1 MPLLASPPC
10 VPHSLAGRRPGRIDV
25 VDWFAGAGG
34 TTTGLLRDG
43 RFRVITA
50 ANHDDNAVATY
61 GHNNPNI
68 DVRKVDLQYVDPIDF
83 PAARILISTP
93 ECTNHSGAQA
103 RRLYEQGPSAL
114 DEDDPDFD
122 FTEYVRQERS
132 RATMACSLRY
142 AERHRPEFVIH
153 ENVVEVAWW
162 GSQLNGKKRGDG
174 TTYRWWKHEWLKL
187 GYEVHELFMNASAF
201 GAPQSR
207 DRFIMLCRRKDV
219 PVPNLEWTPQ
229 CYCAHCDALVEGRQK
244 WKKRTGA
251 WPLEQWG
258 RLGKQYF
265 YACPRCKQKA
275 ELITSGA
282 HTITDWSNL
291 GETIGEREDRGKPL
305 AASTVERVEHGL
317 RRLGGI
323 EGLVMLTRNKRY
335 GTDSSVFAPMN
346 TITTRQDWAIATPP
360 AMVIEMHSGGSI
372 KSGQRS
378 VMNPLGVIAA
388 KGNHHY
394 LATMPLAMW
403 AKNNGGPTDTA
414 YHPVTDPLG
423 TVTRVDSCSLVTI
436 PNAFLSPY
444 YGTSTP
450 SHVTEPM
457 PTIVTKDRFA
467 LCTPSGEFKV
477 RDVHLR
483 MYGPEEL
490 QLAQTFPWD
499 YEILGTKRE
508 RVKQIGDAVPPV
520 LSYAVAE
527 RLGDALEGEG
537 RIAA

>member
-1 MPLLASPPC
+1 MTLDLLPSPPRIS
-10 VPHSLAGRRPGRIDV
+10 HSQARIDAL
-25 VDWFAGAGG
+25 DWFCGAGG
-34 TTTGLLRDG
+34 TATGLLRDD
-43 RFRVITA
+43 RFRIISA
-50 ANHDDNAVATY
+50 ANHDPKAVRTY
-61 GHNNPNI
+61 GHNNPTI
-68 DVRKVDLQYVDPIDF
+68 DVRQADLQEIDPRDF
-83 PAARILISTP
+83 PPARILISTP

-103 RRLYEQGPSAL
+103 QRLYERGPAAL

-122 FTEYVRQERS
+122 FTEYLRQERS

-162 GSQLNGKKRGDG
+162 GVEIPGKKRGDG
-174 TTYRWWKHEWLKL
+174 TTYQWWKREWDKQ
-187 GYEVHELFMNASAF
+187 GYAVHELFMNASAF

-219 PVPNLEWTPQ
+219 PVPNLEWNPS
-229 CYCAHCDALVEGRQK
+229 CYCASCDAIVNGVQT
-244 WKKRTGA
+244 WKKRTKA
-251 WPLEQWG
+251 WPLEEWG

-265 YACPRCKQKA
+265 YACPTCKQKV
-275 ELITSGA
+275 ELITNGA

-291 GETIGEREDRGKPL
+291 GETIGSREDRGKPL
-305 AASTVERVEHGL
+305 APSTVERVQHGL

-323 EGLVMLTRNKRY
+323 EGLVFLTRNKRY
-335 GTDSSVFAPMN
+335 GTDGSVFDPMH
-346 TITTRQDWAIATPP
+346 TLTTRQDWALATPP

-372 KSGQRS
+372 KSGQRP
-378 VMNPLGVIAA
+378 VTNPLGVIAS

-394 LATMPLAMW
+394 LATMPVAMW

-436 PNAFLSPY
+436 PDAFIAPY
-444 YGTSTP
+444 YSHSTSR
-450 SHVTEPM
+450 HVSEPM
-457 PTIVTKDRFA
+457 PTITTLDRMALVTRN
-467 LCTPSGEFKV
+467 GEFDV
-477 RDVHLR
+477 RNVHLR

-490 QLAQTFPWD
+490 QLAQTFPAD

-508 RVKQIGDAVPPV
+508 RVKLIGDAVPPV

-527 RLGDALEGEG
+527 RLGDALEGKQA
-537 RIAA
+537 IAA